1 MFGNLLVYEI
11 DDGEGHTERII
22 VDIDGSGHTEAFDL
36 AAEFFASTGY
46 VSVRVVG
53 EGQRHE

>member
-53 EGQRHE
+53 E